1 MSRDCLAPRA
11 VLVYNVVM
19 VKLIEKD
26 VAARLAQFGRI
37 AVAVSGG
44 RDSVA
49 LLDALVN
56 SGDHRGELVVVHV
69 DHKMR
74 GSESDGDR
82 EFVLRLAANYG
93 VPVKTY
99 EVDVP
104 AFCLANG
111 YGAEQGAR
119 IVRRRIFRD
128 MVESGEVE
136 RVLTAHHLSDQTES
150 VLMHVFRGS
159 GIEGVCGMKEDDG
172 VVFRPLLAVPSETV
186 AEYAAKRGLEW
197 RVDSTNSDTA
207 YSRNYLRHV
216 VIPAIEKLYPT
227 LEANVAR
234 LSQAAR
240 DTAELVRG
248 MTACVQSDR
257 CGQTMPLSALEA
269 PPAIASANVLKLLA
283 AAGARVDSERAH
295 IEAILDLKNKKTG
308 ARVCLPHFYVAEKR
322 DGYVV
327 VYRDDGVKD
336 LTEIPFGKGK
346 FRIAGTNF
354 EVSEGGEGSR
364 LDERAIPPGSVFRTR
379 RDGDVFTKFGGGT
392 KSLGD
397 WLTDKKVPVGRRD
410 KLVVLAHGN
419 RVLAVVGMEIS
430 DAVKVVDGSKVVVI
444 KEEI

>member
-1 MSRDCLAPRA
+1 
-11 VLVYNVVM
+11 
-19 VKLIEKD
+19 
-26 VAARLAQFGRI
+26 
-37 AVAVSGG
+37 
-44 RDSVA
+44 
-49 LLDALVN
+49 
-56 SGDHRGELVVVHV
+56 
-69 DHKMR
+69 
-74 GSESDGDR
+74 
-82 EFVLRLAANYG
+82 
-93 VPVKTY
+93 
-99 EVDVP
+99 
-104 AFCLANG
+104 
-111 YGAEQGAR
+111 
-119 IVRRRIFRD
+119 
-128 MVESGEVE
+128 
-136 RVLTAHHLSDQTES
+136 
-150 VLMHVFRGS
+150 MHVFRGS
-159 GIEGVCGMKEDDG
+159 GIEGACGMKEDDG

-257 CGQTMPLSALEA
+257 CGQTMPLSALDA

-430 DAVKVVDGSKVVVI
+430 DAVRVVDGSKVVVI

>member
-1 MSRDCLAPRA
+1 
-11 VLVYNVVM
+11 M
-19 VKLIEKD
+19 VKLIGD
-26 VAARLAQFGRI
+26 DAAAKLARFGRI

-49 LLDALVN
+49 LLDALAN
-56 SGDHRGELVVVHV
+56 SGVYRGELAVVHV

-82 EFVLRLAANYG
+82 EFVQRLAAKYG
-93 VPVKTY
+93 VPVTTR

-104 AFCLANG
+104 AFCFEYG

-119 IVRRRIFRD
+119 IVRRRIFREL
-128 MVESGEVE
+128 VEGGAVE

-172 VVFRPLLAVPSETV
+172 IVFRPLLDVPSRTV
-186 AEYAAKRGLEW
+186 AAYAAEKGLEW
-197 RVDSTNSDTA
+197 RDDSTNFDTA
-207 YSRNYLRHV
+207 FSRNYLRRV
-216 VIPAIEKLYPT
+216 VIPAIEKLYPS
-227 LEANVAR
+227 LEGNVAR
-234 LSQAAR
+234 LSRAAR
-240 DTAELVRG
+240 DTADFVRG
-248 MTACVQSDR
+248 MTANIQSGKY
-257 CGQTMPLSALEA
+257 GQTMPLSAFDA
-269 PPAIASANVLKLLA
+269 PPALAAANAVKLLE

-354 EVSEGGEGSR
+354 EVSECGEGSR